1 MIGDRVGPYELTDLL
16 GEGAFGEVWA
26 AVDSRLG
33 RKVAIKAL
41 KAEIRGDQD
50 SVSRFRSEARNLAG
64 LNHTNIT
71 TLLDVYEYGSSEMMI
86 MEFVSGAT
94 LESILARHT
103 PFSLPETLA
112 VLLEAAAGLGY
123 AHQRGLTHRDI
134 KPSNLMVSE
143 EGVLKVM
150 DFGIARV
157 QGSQRQTRGGQAV
170 GTPLYLSPEQCRG
183 HEGDERSDQYSLAVV
198 CHELLAGRPP
208 FEGDSDFDLMKAHL
222 EAAPPP
228 LGKLVPGVPKAME
241 RAVLRALAKDPSN
254 RFATIRE
261 FADAA
266 GAAAIA
272 RDGAFILR
280 DLLAG
285 GNDRRVAGAA
295 PPHRHG
301 GESPAPAQPRRQ
313 GDKAVPRGW
322 LVGAVAGCVLAAG
335 VAIAGFMLVPSDKTL
350 KNLPFPPEM
359 ADLKGNIT
367 SILSGNAIAVNGVT
381 ANLYGV
387 LDVVQSYEDVINAQE
402 KLKAVLPKEAL
413 CYKKSAK
420 SYQCFEANTPHRD
433 IAVIALEKGVAKPR
447 PDSSGNEYR
456 NLNQPH

>member
-1 MIGDRVGPYELTDLL
+1 M
-16 GEGAFGEVWA
+16 
-26 AVDSRLG
+26 
-33 RKVAIKAL
+33 
-41 KAEIRGDQD
+41 
-50 SVSRFRSEARNLAG
+50 
-64 LNHTNIT
+64 
-71 TLLDVYEYGSSEMMI
+71 
-86 MEFVSGAT
+86 
-94 LESILARHT
+94 
-103 PFSLPETLA
+103 A

-295 PPHRHG
+295 PLTG
-301 GESPAPAQPRRQ
+301 MAANLPRRRNRVVR
-313 GDKAVPRGW
+313 ATRPYPVAGW
-322 LVGAVAGCVLAAG
+322 LALLPG
-335 VAIAGFMLVPSDKTL
+335 VSWRRVWRSRGSCWFLRI
-350 KNLPFPPEM
+350 
-359 ADLKGNIT
+359 
-367 SILSGNAIAVNGVT
+367 
-381 ANLYGV
+381 
-387 LDVVQSYEDVINAQE
+387 
-402 KLKAVLPKEAL
+402 
-413 CYKKSAK
+413 
-420 SYQCFEANTPHRD
+420 
-433 IAVIALEKGVAKPR
+433 KP
-447 PDSSGNEYR
+447 
-456 NLNQPH
+456 